1 MTRFPT
7 HPLKSIFGQ
16 ILALGAILGLSGC
29 KTTET
34 PNWLHP
40 GSEQTQQA
48 RTLRYDPYPEPGIG
62 TNVDGTRP
70 RDFDKPTPEPE
81 RARWHLGQWE

>member
-1 MTRFPT
+1 MTRSAT
-7 HPLKSIFGQ
+7 YCLTS
-16 ILALGAILGLSGC
+16 ILGRILLLGIAIGLAGC

-40 GSEQTQQA
+40 GSQQTQEA
-48 RTLRYDPYPEPGIG
+48 RVLRYDPYPEPNTG

-70 RDFDKPTPEPE
+70 RNYDKPTPEPE